1 MIVFFQIKMKTFLVA
16 FKLYIITLKS
26 FYDSLFIWS
35 LQLSEKYFPG
45 KKAHI
50 DVIAIIALKLL
61 LTSLLW
67 MQSAMKKT
75 HYPLKLLV
83 II

>member
-1 MIVFFQIKMKTFLVA
+1 MKFFLVA
-16 FKLYIITLKS
+16 FKLYIINLKS

-35 LQLSEKYFPG
+35 LKLSAKYFWG

-67 MQSAMKKT
+67 MQSAIKKT

>member
-1 MIVFFQIKMKTFLVA
+1 MIVYLSDPFSCLRSTFEV
-16 FKLYIITLKS
+16 
-26 FYDSLFIWS
+26 
-35 LQLSEKYFPG
+35 
-45 KKAHI
+45 KKKNEACI

-67 MQSAMKKT
+67 MQSAIKKT
-75 HYPLKLLV
+75 HYPLELLV